1 MAVILFDGESSVLRL
16 TGEAVLVN
24 EGGTWR
30 VDDELT
36 ELVM

>member
-1 MAVILFDGESSVLRL
+1 VLIAGESSTIKL

-24 EGGTWR
+24 EDGSWR

-36 ELVM
+36 DVVLQ